1 MHPAP
6 SSAQLSRMPLPPK
19 EQPPL
24 GAQLTRSLL
33 HPRAI
38 LAYAMAL
45 QEHAA
50 AAGGDLYFLTINLH
64 AGQRAEAAAAAAER
78 MVNNL
83 MEFSWRWAVG
93 KSAPSCLGST
103 AAGAR
108 PLAAVTLEQEAEG
121 GFHTHGF
128 LFIPTAKLR
137 SLACGRH
144 FSESWVHLGLRVVRD
159 CRRLGLQPLLHPESV
174 NLIRVHPFGDL
185 RKFSRYATAGWIP
198 GRGDAPVIDLFP
210 VGKVAGDW
218 HPVSQRA
225 GVILPQLE
233 EEARSAGEAA
243 AHRETYLSAVA
254 RGQEPPTLPR
264 RSAKRFRW
272 TVPGGFHEWS
282 ELFTRPAHLYP

>member
-33 HPRAI
+33 HPRAL

-137 SLACGRH
+137 SLAFGRH

-159 CRRLGLQPLLHPESV
+159 CRRLALEPLLHPESV

-185 RKFSRYATAGWIP
+185 RNFSRYATAGWIP
-198 GRGDAPVIDLFP
+198 GRGDGPLIDLFP
-210 VGKVAGDW
+210 VGKVARDW
-218 HPVSQRA
+218 HPVSRRA
-225 GVILPQLE
+225 GAIIQQLE
-233 EEARSAGEAA
+233 DEARSAREAA
-243 AHRETYLSAVA
+243 TGREQYLSAVA

-272 TVPGGFHEWS
+272 TVPGGLHEWS